1 MSMNVTG
8 LKVFSATK
16 YQERDVLGER
26 VTEWIRA
33 RPNLEIEDIVI
44 RQSSDS
50 EYHCLSITVL
60 FGERKKSGPGTEPK

>member
-16 YQERDVLGER
+16 FQERDVLGEK

-33 RPNLEIEDIVI
+33 RPNLEIVDIVI

-50 EYHCLSITVL
+50 EFHCLSITVL
-60 FGERKKSGPGTEPK
+60 FAERRKA